1 MVIKNNGDEK
11 AVYEFL
17 FDDDY
22 RPHENKEVEEKSIY
36 EFLFF
41 D

>member
-1 MVIKNNGDEK
+1 MAVKNNGDK
-11 AVYEFL
+11 KVIYEFL
-17 FDDDY
+17 FDTDY
-22 RPHENKEVEEKSIY
+22 HPHKNKDSEEKSIY